1 MTTPFAHWKPKITD
15 YSLGAVVA
23 EKKLPIQSQRAE
35 GILTASPRPIAHSV
49 ASEAASSG
57 VSRSSALAESIR
69 ASRAVATGVRRCT
82 SGRPNCYCRS
92 GRTRAI
98 IRYDP
103 KTGEALEEYCSTS
116 DAARKLN
123 LTSPTITHVLSGNK
137 EDANG
142 HKFRY
147 AVEVSWI
154 REGGARAIIEVDPET
169 GGVIAEFASAAQ
181 AARDTGLSNSSIGMV
196 CSGKLDDVDG
206 RVFRYKEPRI
216 YPCAVCGT
224 DHDASTLL
232 LCDGLDGRCVST
244 AHTYCIGLEAVPEND
259 WFCES
264 CMEKGEH
271 RKDKESAA
279 AASKAAILAKRNLAN
294 RVKATSMHAVSGR
307 HKSGRHAHTE
317 NKSMHAAQQATALEV
332 NMRKVEVN
340 MRKGKGSS
348 SKPSNRKRRDIND
361 DECATCGDGG
371 DLLCCDNCPRSYHLE
386 CASLEFVPKGAWRC
400 DVCNAEA
407 TRMAASRKRHKAA
420 PKQIVQPNRS
430 LKSPGGNGLEHLSIF
445 CKALGQR

>member
-1 MTTPFAHWKPKITD
+1 M
-15 YSLGAVVA
+15 VA
-23 EKKLPIQSQRAE
+23 EKKLPIQSERAI
-35 GILTASPRPIAHSV
+35 GLSAATSRPIAHSI
-49 ASEAASSG
+49 ALEAGSSG
-57 VSRSSALAESIR
+57 VSRSSILAESIK

-154 REGGARAIIEVDPET
+154 REGGARAIIEIDPET
-169 GGVIAEFASAAQ
+169 GSVIAEFASAAQ

-244 AHTYCIGLEAVPEND
+244 AHTYCVGLEAVPEND

-264 CMEKGEH
+264 CMKKGEH

-294 RVKATSMHAVSGR
+294 RVKATSAHALSSR
-307 HKSGRHAHTE
+307 HKSGRLPHTE
-317 NKSMHAAQQATALEV
+317 NKSIPPGQERQATATLEV
-332 NMRKVEVN
+332 NMRKE
-340 MRKGKGSS
+340 KGSAS
-348 SKPSNRKRRDIND
+348 RPSNRKRRDIND

-420 PKQIVQPNRS
+420 PKQIVQPNGN
-430 LKSPGGNGLEHLSIF
+430 LKSPGGNGSEQFSVF
-445 CKALGQR
+445 CKVLGQR